1 MHMMVYHGNVGR
13 ELDLVDGGGLQW
25 FIYKIFGLSRVN
37 DTITFTEPC
46 MDLNVHAVYHFKNI
60 HCFQPF
66 LAGVNAQY
74 MLDYPSLVQTIKIT
88 ASFTRFGT
96 CIYRVAQ
103 HSQDNTEPHDFD
115 YALKIE
121 QLVAEICEFIHK
133 KVYSMRM

>member
-13 ELDLVDGGGLQW
+13 ELDLLDGGGLQW
-25 FIYKIFGLSRVN
+25 FIYQIFGVSRVN

-46 MDLNVHAVYHFKNI
+46 TDLNVHAVYHFKNI
-60 HCFQPF
+60 YCFQPF
-66 LAGVNAQY
+66 LAGVSAQY
-74 MLDYPSLVQTIKIT
+74 MQTCPSVVQTIKIT

-103 HSQDNTEPHDFD
+103 QTQNDTELQDIHSAVQT
-115 YALKIE
+115 E

-133 KVYSMRM
+133 KICSMRL